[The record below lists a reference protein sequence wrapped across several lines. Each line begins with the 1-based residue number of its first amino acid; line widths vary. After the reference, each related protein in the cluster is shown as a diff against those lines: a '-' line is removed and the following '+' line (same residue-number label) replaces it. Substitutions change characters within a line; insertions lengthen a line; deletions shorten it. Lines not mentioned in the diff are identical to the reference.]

1 MEQALP
7 KQVMN
12 NNSGDSQR
20 TEKEEI
26 LLSKTPSITCVI
38 SLLLAGGKVRPVLET
53 LADHF

>member
-26 LLSKTPSITCVI
+26 LLSKTPSISCVI
-38 SLLLAGGKVRPVLET
+38 SLLLARGKVRPVLET

>member
-12 NNSGDSQR
+12 NNSADRQR

-26 LLSKTPSITCVI
+26 LLSKTLSATQV
-38 SLLLAGGKVRPVLET
+38 LL
-53 LADHF
+53 